1 MSPAHGEPAPSTP
14 AEATRPKPAPAPSA
28 GPWHPC
34 AAAIPNAT
42 IKVTTTNTTNRC
54 RNSRGLAGRRPVPVP
69 RGAAPRCPPRG
80 RCPGPRVPP
89 VLGFPPDRELPPVRD
104 RETEFGFRADSGPL
118 RPAPVRGAC
127 ARPPCAR
134 APCEGRGVDPEC

>member
-1 MSPAHGEPAPSTP
+1 MSPAHGEPDPSTP
-14 AEATRPKPAPAPSA
+14 TEATRPPSKRAPSA

-34 AAAIPNAT
+34 AAAIPSAT

-54 RNSRGLAGRRPVPVP
+54 RSSRGLAGRRPVPVA

-89 VLGFPPDRELPPVRD
+89 VLGFPTPRELPPVRG
-104 RETEFGFRADSGPL
+104 RETEFEFRADSGPP
-118 RPAPVRGAC
+118 RPAPVRGVFG
-127 ARPPCAR
+127 R